1 MSISHV
7 TKRLAITGVVTALAA
22 GTMVAG
28 TASTANA
35 APASGIYTC
44 QVPLL
49 GPIDFPVSLDAPGLP
64 TTVPAGL
71 PVPAGLLPVNVVM
84 GAPASVAGLLT
95 TLGVDGGT
103 SSDFAML
110 LAGSPVPVSGLN
122 VTSIVPQG
130 DGSAL
135 LNASGSNGAFT
146 TPAPGAYDL
155 TLPSAFTLAPSV
167 AGVPLGATLP
177 CATKDGADPVSYT
190 TITVV
195 KQTGAISAKAVTKV
209 KKGKKAKVPT
219 TVAGQYGNVPT
230 GKVVAKMGS
239 KTVGTGN
246 LNSAGKTVITMKKMS
261 LGKHKIS
268 LKYLG
273 DLMTNPATKQI
284 SVKVIR

>member
-49 GPIDFPVSLDAPGLP
+49 GPTDFPVSLDAPGLP

-84 GAPASVAGLLT
+84 GAPASVAGLLN
-95 TLGVDGGT
+95 TLGVTGGN
-103 SSDFAML
+103 SPDFAML

-122 VTSIVPQG
+122 VMSIVPQG

-135 LNASGSNGAFT
+135 LNATGSNGAFT
-146 TPAPGAYDL
+146 TPVPGVYDL
-155 TLPSAFTLAPSV
+155 TLPAAFTLQPTGAS
-167 AGVPLGATLP
+167 PLPALP

-246 LNSAGKTVITMKKMS
+246 LNSVGKTVITMKKMS
-261 LGKHKIS
+261 LGKHKIT

-284 SVKVIR
+284 IVKVIR